1 MTQVTITLPAS
12 ILVRNVGTESIRL
25 DTGKLSAEVVAKIF
39 EGGAKIILTNVY
51 NGGGK
56 ERSEVERVAQLQKK
70 LDAWYR
76 GEYVTVERG
85 ESQYTAMREQ
95 YAQERLEAAGMSRAE
110 VDKAIRAT
118 VTRVF
123 GEKESATFP
132 KFLLAVAT
140 EKAKANGKPE
150 EAPAIAEAIE
160 AALAKRTAEAAQ
172 KRAELASGLKEVD
185 LGL

>member
-1 MTQVTITLPAS
+1 MTKLTINLPAS
-12 ILVRNVGTESIRL
+12 ILVRRNGNEDVKL
-25 DTGKLSAEVVAKIF
+25 DTSKLTAEVVARIF
-39 EGGAKIILTNVY
+39 EGGAKIILTNTY
-51 NGGGK
+51 NSGGK
-56 ERSEVERVAQLQKK
+56 ERSEVERIAQLQKK
-70 LDAWYR
+70 IDAWYR

-132 KFLLAVAT
+132 KFLMAVAT
-140 EKAKANGKPE
+140 EKAKANGTPD
-150 EAPAIAEAIE
+150 EAAAIAEAIE
-160 AALAKRTAEAAQ
+160 TALAKRTQEAAA
-172 KRAELASGLKEVD
+172 KRAKLAEGLKEVD